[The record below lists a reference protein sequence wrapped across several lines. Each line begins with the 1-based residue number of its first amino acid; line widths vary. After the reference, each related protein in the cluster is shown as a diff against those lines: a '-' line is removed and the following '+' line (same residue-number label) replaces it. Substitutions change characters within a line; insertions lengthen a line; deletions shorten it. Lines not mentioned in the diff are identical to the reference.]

1 MQLQNNVSLKPFN
14 TFGID
19 VKAKTFVSVNSVAE
33 LQEVLKTF
41 QNQSKLILGGGSNML
56 LIKDVD
62 ALVIHLNIKG
72 IELLHQDTSHV
83 VVKAFAGENW
93 HEFVLWCLKNNYGGV
108 ENLSLIPGNIGAV
121 PIQNIGA
128 YGVEIKDVLESC
140 EAMHIET
147 GEIKSFSNKD
157 CNFSYRE
164 SVFKQS
170 LKNKYVIINVSFKL
184 TKNLHHLKIG
194 YGDIKTELEK
204 QGVDIPKI
212 NDISQAVIRIRQ
224 SKLPDPKEIGNS
236 GSFFKNPIIS
246 ISKYQSLLKNF
257 PNMPNYQVSDNLV
270 KVPAGWLIEHAGFKG
285 KTMGNYGVHKKQALV
300 LVNYGG
306 ADGENIYNL
315 AKLIQLTVKRIFDI
329 EIEMEV
335 NVLH

>member
-56 LIKDVD
+56 LTKDVD
-62 ALVIHLNIKG
+62 AVVIHLNIKG
-72 IELLHQDTSHV
+72 IEVLHQDTSHV
-83 VVKAFAGENW
+83 LVKAFAGENW

-147 GEIKSFSNKD
+147 GEIKSFSNQD
-157 CNFSYRE
+157 CNFGYRE

-184 TKNLHHLKIG
+184 TKNLHQLKIG

-257 PNMPNYQVSDNLV
+257 PNMPNYPISDNLV

-315 AKLIQLTVKRIFDI
+315 AKLIQLTVKRLFDI

>member
-1 MQLQNNVSLKPFN
+1 MQIQNNVSLKPFN

-33 LQEVLKTF
+33 LQEILKTF

-56 LIKDVD
+56 LTKDVN
-62 ALVIHLNIKG
+62 AAVIHLNIKG

-93 HEFVLWCLKNNYGGV
+93 HKFVLWCLKNNYGGV

-140 EAMHIET
+140 EAMNIET

-157 CNFSYRE
+157 CEFSYRE

-170 LKNKYVIINVSFKL
+170 LKNKYIIINVSFKL

-204 QGVDIPKI
+204 QGVDIPNI

-246 ISKYQSLLKNF
+246 LSKYQSLLNNF
-257 PNMPNYQVSDNLV
+257 PNMPNYPVSDNLV

-315 AKLIQLTVKRIFDI
+315 ARLIQLTVKRLFDI

>member
-56 LIKDVD
+56 LTKDVD
-62 ALVIHLNIKG
+62 AVVIHLNIKG

-157 CNFSYRE
+157 CNFGYRE

-184 TKNLHHLKIG
+184 TKNLHQLKIG

-204 QGVDIPKI
+204 QGVDIPNI

>member
-56 LIKDVD
+56 LTKDVD
-62 ALVIHLNIKG
+62 AVVIHLNIKG
-72 IELLHQDTSHV
+72 IEVLHQDTSHV
-83 VVKAFAGENW
+83 LVKAFAGENW

-157 CNFSYRE
+157 CNFGYRE

-257 PNMPNYQVSDNLV
+257 PNMPNYPISDNLV

-315 AKLIQLTVKRIFDI
+315 AKLIQLTVKRLFDI